1 MLKHWIA
8 VSVQTIIL
16 LERCPDKFLVSGDV
30 KKIVH
35 GARRIQDVLEQSQN
49 RWESSAMVNWLN
61 PSDPWIN
68 LEKAKNQRHKG
79 TCLWLHDSKPYRKWK
94 SQQNSFL
101 WLHGLSG
108 CGKTVLASSVI
119 DQTSLEDKDSVLL
132 FFYFDFSDNTKQK
145 LAQML
150 RTLLNQLYTQNAVA
164 KAELDDWRYRF
175 ENSAREPTVY
185 EMCKALKVIICQLTK
200 VLLVIDAVDESQ
212 EQIDVVRWI
221 KDIHSWGVPGLHM
234 FITSQ
239 KVGSLDLAI
248 TQWPC
253 QDEIWAVKSSD
264 IDTDIREYVNARL
277 YEGREFVKWDHQ
289 RGLREG
295 VKHKVLQKSN
305 GM

>member
-1 MLKHWIA
+1 
-8 VSVQTIIL
+8 
-16 LERCPDKFLVSGDV
+16 
-30 KKIVH
+30 
-35 GARRIQDVLEQSQN
+35 
-49 RWESSAMVNWLN
+49 MVNWLN